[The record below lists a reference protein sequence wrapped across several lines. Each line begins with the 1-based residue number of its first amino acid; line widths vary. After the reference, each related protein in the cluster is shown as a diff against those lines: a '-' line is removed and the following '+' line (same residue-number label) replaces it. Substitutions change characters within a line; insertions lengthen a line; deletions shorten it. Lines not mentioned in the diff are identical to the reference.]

1 MRALW
6 VSFGFLGV
14 ELFAFGEGLFAE
26 PGEAGDEG
34 VERGKV
40 RVGAAGVEQ
49 EARLEEA
56 LDGGL
61 EGIVGVVGFGEE
73 FVDGFLVLVVDGL
86 VFCASKR
93 RRKRLR
99 AVLLVFKERP
109 WGGGCWR
116 TSTTRQAG

>member
-1 MRALW
+1 MSSSLISG
-6 VSFGFLGV
+6 VNCSFASLGV

-73 FVDGFLVLVVDGL
+73 FVDGFLVLVVNGL
-86 VFCASKR
+86 VFRGVEA
-93 RRKRLR
+93 
-99 AVLLVFKERP
+99 AAKEVER
-109 WGGGCWR
+109 
-116 TSTTRQAG
+116 